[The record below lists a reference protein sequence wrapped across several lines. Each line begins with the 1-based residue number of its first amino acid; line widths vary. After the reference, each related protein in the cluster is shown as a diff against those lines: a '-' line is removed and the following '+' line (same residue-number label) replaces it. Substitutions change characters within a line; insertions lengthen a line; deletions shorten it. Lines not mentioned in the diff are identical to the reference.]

1 MVRALRDNGIASGR
15 RREPWFAGGNGR
27 LADQTFAPVKVG
39 FLFADMNNDPG
50 RPGCVFVIPPTD
62 LSGAREG
69 TLWKSLATANEHG
82 NQTCACNADK
92 TARIHKGGYL
102 SRLVRPLQLKLW
114 SPCSGGNSPMYF
126 AIRDPV

>member
-1 MVRALRDNGIASGR
+1 MAGR
-15 RREPWFAGGNGR
+15 GRKPRFSRGDSRFADET
-27 LADQTFAPVKVG
+27 LAFVKVR
-39 FLFADMNNDPG
+39 FLFADMNNDLCRTG
-50 RPGCVFVIPPTD
+50 RVLAMPPTD

-114 SPCSGGNSPMYF
+114 SPCSGGDSPMYF
-126 AIRDPV
+126 AIRHLV